1 MTGTVSMVGVAQ
13 SLERILGAIQL
24 GFSRIGLED
33 QENLA
38 VSRAYGA
45 NPAGVVSAVM
55 RNRVFVFNW
64 PIAPSEKASRN
75 SEEGG
80 QRSVFGWWL
89 ILN

>member
-38 VSRAYGA
+38 VSGAYGA

-55 RNRVFVFNW
+55 RNRYLF
-64 PIAPSEKASRN
+64 STGS
-75 SEEGG
+75 
-80 QRSVFGWWL
+80 
-89 ILN
+89 